1 MKRIQNSGAGKKG
14 KSEAF
19 CMSADH
25 SAENVFSSETYSDL
39 TFEELYK
46 RLMGSLELYRDL
58 SDEEILMKI
67 DDLLSGRNCPIRLS
81 DRAKLRTE
89 LFNAVRRLD
98 VLQELI
104 DDDSITEVMV
114 NGTDGIFY
122 EKDGILRRWPTTVST
137 REKLTDIAG
146 QIVAACNRVVNE
158 ASPIVDARLVNGARV
173 NIVMPP
179 VAVDGPIITIRRF
192 PDHPIDLQDLLS
204 WGSITPE
211 AAEFLHRLVI
221 AGYNIFISGGTG
233 SGKTTFLNVLTGFIP
248 SDERIITIEDNCEL
262 QIQGIENLVRLE
274 ARAANDEG
282 SHTVSIRDLIRAS
295 LRMRPNRII
304 VGEVRG
310 EETIDM
316 LQALNTG
323 HDGSLS
329 TGHGNSPSDMLSRLE
344 TMYSMGM
351 SLPISAI
358 RRQIASGIDI
368 LVHLGRIRDRSRKV
382 LEIAEVD
389 GYDYQTGQILMHTLY
404 EFREHG
410 QDENGKVHGRLT
422 AVGQLASLGKLRRAG
437 ITLVQASL
445 PDHEISPDHEA
456 SPHQII
462 TSGPGQQNAR
472 HLRESHIEQNAQ
484 DIREGHI
491 EQNAQDK
498 QEEPPC

>member
-1 MKRIQNSGAGKKG
+1 MKRMRNFGAGKNG
-14 KSEAF
+14 NPEAF
-19 CMSADH
+19 RISADH
-25 SAENVFSSETYSDL
+25 PTDNVFSSEASSDL
-39 TFEELYK
+39 SFDELYN

-58 SDEEILMKI
+58 SDEEILMRI
-67 DDLLSGRNCPIRLS
+67 DDLLSGRDCPIRLS
-81 DRAKLRTE
+81 DRARLRTE

-122 EKDGILRRWPTTVST
+122 EQDGVLRRWPATVST

-158 ASPIVDARLVNGARV
+158 ASPIVDARLANGARV

-192 PDHPIDLQDLLS
+192 PDHPIGLEELLS

-211 AAEFLHRLVI
+211 AADFLRRLVI

-282 SHTVSIRDLIRAS
+282 SHAVSIRDLIRAS

-351 SLPISAI
+351 ALPISAI

-382 LEIAEVD
+382 LEIAEID

-410 QDENGKVHGRLT
+410 QDESGKVLGRLT

-437 ITLVQASL
+437 ITLVQEAL
-445 PDHEISPDHEA
+445 PEHETSPRK
-456 SPHQII
+456 
-462 TSGPGQQNAR
+462 G
-472 HLRESHIEQNAQ
+472 
-484 DIREGHI
+484 
-491 EQNAQDK
+491 
-498 QEEPPC
+498 